1 MPTQV
6 LPLAF
11 FFWRLPSV
19 FGCSPLA
26 GGGYD
31 LKIGYQKLYLQTN
44 FQIDGVQ
51 VFRLPKHNQSWKT
64 IGTVGE

>member
-11 FFWRLPSV
+11 FFWQLPSV

-51 VFRLPKHNQSWKT
+51 GLEISVVSLLHPGNS
-64 IGTVGE
+64 